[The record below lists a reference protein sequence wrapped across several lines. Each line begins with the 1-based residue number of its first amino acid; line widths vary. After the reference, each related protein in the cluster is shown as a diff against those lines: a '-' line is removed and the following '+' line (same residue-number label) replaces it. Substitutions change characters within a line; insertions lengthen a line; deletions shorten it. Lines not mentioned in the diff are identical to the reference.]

1 MPQQSAD
8 LLPSYCTKVLVCV
21 CYHLGRVLKIN
32 FFCFQFLQRQII
44 IWLLNRRTGRL
55 DIYLQLYF
63 KLLFYKKLYFIPS
76 RTTSLLVE
84 ERLPARDYHAN
95 FINGF
100 GDVLKNQLQTFRH
113 FHLHKLA
120 LPLSRCFEMIFGFS
134 RNRRK
139 KKPVLMV
146 AKNTMSGFR
155 IYYRVWV

>member
-113 FHLHKLA
+113 FHLHKQKRLVIQT
-120 LPLSRCFEMIFGFS
+120 SIGSKNMCKHN
-134 RNRRK
+134 NRK
-139 KKPVLMV
+139 
-146 AKNTMSGFR
+146 
-155 IYYRVWV
+155 IYMNENLFHLTTE